1 MKSIRTK
8 LVVYFSVIMTV
19 ALVVLGFV
27 IMNGASDSI
36 QNDAEE
42 SLLSLSHE
50 AARVADSRIT
60 GEFLYLEGLTNLP
73 EVQEETR
80 DIDAA
85 MAVFKERV
93 QETSYLRIG
102 MADLE
107 GNLYLSDSYGD
118 DGDIVD
124 ISERDY
130 YQQSLNGERGLMP
143 PSESVNA
150 ADGDRLIMVT
160 SVPVIENNRVTG
172 VIVAVG
178 DADFLSVIVEDITFG
193 EQGYAYMIDDTGTVV
208 AHRNREMIRDFFNPI
223 TLAEE
228 DPSLSTVATQF
239 EDILSTD
246 AGVGSYTFN
255 NEPMYIGYSTIGDTG
270 WSLVV
275 TADEHEVLSS
285 VDDLQLTTIVMTVA
299 AVLVAIILTFIVGS
313 RISKPIRSV
322 SQSAEKIG
330 ELDLR
335 QDIEPALLKSKDEVG
350 QLATSLQAV
359 TENMRRVIQQ
369 INDSAGNVSAASEQL
384 TATSEQSASASEEVA
399 ATIQDIADGAENQA
413 ENTEAGS
420 EKAHQLGEIV
430 EQEQAVVNRLNVAF
444 KKVHR
449 AVEEGMTEIKR
460 LAMLSDKTSKATKE
474 VESGIHSTNDSSH
487 RISEASNVIANIAE
501 QTNLLA
507 LNAAIEAARAGEA
520 GKGFSVVA
528 EEIRKLAE
536 QSTESTASIDAI
548 VKELQT
554 NAESSVKVMADVSK
568 VIEEQLASVQLTQAK
583 YEQIETAM
591 VTSNDAVDS
600 LNDTGKQMAEIK
612 EEIVSSLENLSAIAE
627 ENSAATEEVSAA
639 TEQQTSSM
647 EEISRSSLS
656 LAELAVELKKLIE
669 QFKINE

>member
-19 ALVVLGFV
+19 ALIALGFV

-42 SLLSLSHE
+42 SLLLLSHE
-50 AARVADSRIT
+50 ASRVADSRIT
-60 GEFLYLEGLTNLP
+60 SEFIYLEGLTNLP
-73 EVQEETR
+73 EVQQDTR
-80 DIDAA
+80 DIDQA
-85 MAVFKERV
+85 MNVFKERV
-93 QETSYLRIG
+93 QETGYLRIG
-102 MADLE
+102 IADLD

-124 ISERDY
+124 ISEREY
-130 YQQSLNGERGLMP
+130 YQQSLNGDRGLMP

-160 SVPVIENNRVTG
+160 SVPIMENNRVTG

-193 EQGYAYMIDDTGTVV
+193 EQGYAYMIDGTGTVV
-208 AHRNREMIRDFFNPI
+208 AHRDRDMVRDFFNPI

-239 EDILSTD
+239 NDILATD
-246 AGVGSYTFN
+246 AGVGSYTFD
-255 NEPMYIGYSTIGDTG
+255 NEHMYIGYSDIGETG

-322 SQSAEKIG
+322 SESAEKIG

-335 QDIEPALLKSKDEVG
+335 QDINPALLKSKDEVG

-359 TENMRRVIQQ
+359 TENMRRIIQQ
-369 INDSAGNVSAASEQL
+369 INDSASNVSAASEQL

-420 EKAHQLGEIV
+420 EKAYQLGEIV
-430 EQEQAVVNRLNVAF
+430 EQEQAVVSSLNQAF
-444 KKVHR
+444 KDVHL

-460 LAMLSDKTSKATKE
+460 LATLSDKTSKATKE
-474 VESGIHSTNDSSH
+474 VETGINSTNDSSH
-487 RISEASNVIANIAE
+487 RISEASSVITNIAE

-554 NAESSVKVMADVSK
+554 NAERSVTVMTDVSK
-568 VIEEQLASVQLTQAK
+568 VIEEQLASVQLTKAK

-591 VTSNDAVDS
+591 VTSNHAVDS
-600 LNDTGKQMAEIK
+600 LNDTGKQMAAIK

-639 TEQQTSSM
+639 TQQQTSSM

-669 QFKINE
+669 QFKI

>member
-1 MKSIRTK
+1 
-8 LVVYFSVIMTV
+8 MTV
-19 ALVVLGFV
+19 ALIALGFV
-27 IMNGASDSI
+27 IMNSASDSI

-50 AARVADSRIT
+50 ASRVADSGIT

-85 MAVFKERV
+85 MDVFNERV
-93 QETSYLRIG
+93 QETGYLQIEI
-102 MADLE
+102 ADLD

-124 ISERDY
+124 ISEREY

-150 ADGDRLIMVT
+150 TDDDRLIMVT
-160 SVPVIENNRVTG
+160 SVPIMKNNCVTG
-172 VIVAVG
+172 
-178 DADFLSVIVEDITFG
+178 VIVEDITFG
-193 EQGYAYMIDDTGTVV
+193 EQGYAYMIDGTGTVV
-208 AHRNREMIRDFFNPI
+208 AHRDREMIRAFFNPI

-239 EDILSTD
+239 EDILATD

-255 NEPMYIGYSTIGDTG
+255 NEELYIGYSHIGETG

-299 AVLVAIILTFIVGS
+299 AVMVAIILTFIVGS

-322 SQSAEKIG
+322 SESAEKIG

-335 QDIEPALLKSKDEVG
+335 QDINPSLLKSKGEVG
-350 QLATSLQAV
+350 QLATSLQSV
-359 TENMRRVIQQ
+359 TENIRRIIQQ
-369 INDSAGNVSAASEQL
+369 INDSASNVSAASEQL

-399 ATIQDIADGAENQA
+399 ATIQDIADGEENQA

-420 EKAHQLGEIV
+420 EKAYQLGEIV
-430 EQEQAVVNRLNVAF
+430 EQEQAVVDSLNQAF
-444 KKVHR
+444 KDVHR
-449 AVEEGMTEIKR
+449 AVEEGMTVIKR
-460 LAMLSDKTSKATKE
+460 LATLSDKTSKATKE
-474 VESGIHSTNDSSH
+474 VETGINRTNNSSH
-487 RISEASNVIANIAE
+487 RISEASSVITNIAE

-554 NAESSVKVMADVSK
+554 NAERSVTVMADVSK
-568 VIEEQLASVQLTQAK
+568 VIEEQLASVQLTKAK

-591 VTSNDAVDS
+591 VTSNHAVDS
-600 LNDTGKQMAEIK
+600 LNDTGK
-612 EEIVSSLENLSAIAE
+612 
-627 ENSAATEEVSAA
+627 
-639 TEQQTSSM
+639 
-647 EEISRSSLS
+647 
-656 LAELAVELKKLIE
+656 
-669 QFKINE
+669 